1 MKTTPI
7 GPFKGENNRLPDFT
21 LSGKEGAFVRSAVNV
36 DLSGAGTFK
45 RRPGVE
51 RVVSGTD
58 CHSIWAIDDHAYYVD
73 HRTLY
78 HFSADYTATAVLTG
92 LTPFRPMTYADAGAG
107 RVFCTNK
114 DGLWRLSG
122 ASATLA
128 GVAPPQGAPIATV
141 TQDGSLAAGVY
152 QFVVT
157 LLSAD
162 GEESAA
168 ARPEQVGVPENGR
181 IAFSGIP
188 QVAGHST
195 ALYLS
200 PANGED
206 LYRISA
212 SAPATVVVAVN
223 PRTDRARCKTIL
235 LATLP
240 PGEIVRYSGGRLLV
254 ANGDMLYY
262 SEPFALALHNPRK
275 NYVRFEAP
283 IDLLEPVEGGV
294 YIAAGNQTY
303 WIGGDISAASLSV
316 VLPYGA
322 VRYSSSRS
330 PNSNAVWWM
339 SKRGAVIAGPGGEA
353 KNVQEQ
359 NVAVN
364 PSEVGASVVME
375 TDGMRR
381 LVAALFNQTDSR
393 MAAQSWM
400 DAEIV
405 RTEEAA

>member
-1 MKTTPI
+1 MKTAEI
-7 GPFKGENNRLPDFT
+7 GPFKGENNRLPDYA
-21 LSGKEGAFVRSAVNV
+21 LSGKDGAFVRSAVNV

-45 RRPGVE
+45 RRPGSE
-51 RVVSGTD
+51 RIVSGTD

-78 HFSADYTATAVLTG
+78 SLSADYTATAVLTG

-122 ASATLA
+122 ESATLA
-128 GVAPPQGAPIATV
+128 GVAPPQSAPIATV
-141 TQDGSLAAGVY
+141 TQDGSLAAGAY

-168 ARPEQVGVPENGR
+168 TRPEQVDVPENGR
-181 IAFSGIP
+181 ITFSGIP
-188 QVAGHST
+188 QVAGHTT

-200 PANGED
+200 PPNGDE
-206 LYRISA
+206 LYRITAGAPESA
-212 SAPATVVVAVN
+212 VVAVP
-223 PRTDRARCKTIL
+223 PRTDRARCKAIL
-235 LATLP
+235 LETLP

-275 NYVRFEAP
+275 NYVRFESQ
-283 IDLLEPVEGGV
+283 IDLLEPVEGGAFV
-294 YIAAGNQTY
+294 AAGDQTY
-303 WIGGDISAASLSV
+303 WIGGDISAASLAV

-322 VRYSSSRS
+322 VRYSSSRA

-339 SKRGAVIAGPGGEA
+339 SKRGAVVAGPGGEV

-364 PSEVGASVVME
+364 PSEVGASAVME

-381 LVAALFNQTDSR
+381 LIAALFNQTDSR